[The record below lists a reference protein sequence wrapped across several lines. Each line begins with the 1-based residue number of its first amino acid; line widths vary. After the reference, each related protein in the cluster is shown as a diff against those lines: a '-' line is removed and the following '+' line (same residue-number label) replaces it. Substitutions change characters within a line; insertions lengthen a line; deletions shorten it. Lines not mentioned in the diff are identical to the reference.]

1 MTVGFWDVLGI
12 GDADVDLFV
21 KVDHLP
27 GHDEKVMGQYLG
39 EYPGGMIANFCCAA
53 SRFGARTALATVVGE
68 DRYGEMAIAGL
79 QEYGVAIDEVRVRP
93 GGRTY
98 FCIVL
103 LDGSGEKALTIV
115 ETDCLHP
122 NADDIDVESFRRA
135 RLVHLMSSKL
145 DFATWIAREAKK
157 RGALVSLDLEPSMIG
172 PAPSSLS
179 ELLCNV
185 DLAFPKEA
193 ALGSVS
199 SGSTEENARLL
210 LEMGPSVVVVTRGVR
225 GCLIT
230 ATSGEGLQIPAFR
243 VPVADTTGAGDCFI
257 GAFVVGYLGGWDLL
271 RCGRFA
277 AAAAALS
284 VTKVGSRSAL
294 PHISDVES
302 YLASNPETY

>member
-21 KVDHLP
+21 KVEHLP

-122 NADDIDVESFRRA
+122 NADDIDVESCRRA
-135 RLVHLMSSKL
+135 RLVHLMASKF

-172 PAPSSLS
+172 PTPSSLS

-185 DLAFPKEA
+185 DLAFPNEA
-193 ALGSVS
+193 ALCRVS
-199 SGSTEENARLL
+199 SGSTEESARLL

-230 ATSGEGLQIPAFR
+230 ATSGEELQIPAFR

-257 GAFVVGYLGGWDLL
+257 GAFVVGSLRGWDLL

>member
-1 MTVGFWDVLGI
+1 
-12 GDADVDLFV
+12 
-21 KVDHLP
+21 
-27 GHDEKVMGQYLG
+27 MGQYLG

-53 SRFGARTALATVVGE
+53 SRFGARTALATVVGD
-68 DRYGEMAIAGL
+68 DRYGEMVIAGL

-115 ETDCLHP
+115 ETDCLLP
-122 NADDIDVESFRRA
+122 NADDIDVESFRQA
-135 RLVHLMSSKL
+135 RLVHLMASKL
-145 DFATWIAREAKK
+145 DFAIWIAREAKK

-185 DLAFPKEA
+185 DLAFPNEA
-193 ALGSVS
+193 ALCSVS
-199 SGSTEENARLL
+199 SGSTEENARRL

-225 GCLIT
+225 GCLI
-230 ATSGEGLQIPAFR
+230 ATSGEELQIPAFR

-257 GAFVVGYLGGWDLL
+257 GAFVVGSLRGWDLL